1 MTGVCIGR
9 IQLPVAGGRVK
20 RPTAHFVLTGI
31 ANYPNE
37 EESLGR
43 LMISSNEFD
52 VEGLIATAS
61 T

>member
-1 MTGVCIGR
+1 M
-9 IQLPVAGGRVK
+9 P
-20 RPTAHFVLTGI
+20 TGI

-43 LMISSNEFD
+43 LMIYSNEFD

>member
-1 MTGVCIGR
+1 
-9 IQLPVAGGRVK
+9 
-20 RPTAHFVLTGI
+20 VLTAI
-31 ANYPNE
+31 ANYRNE